1 MRLNIR
7 TVAAAAVLLVL
18 SALAWSADP
27 APATSDYRLQPGDLL
42 LVSVWREPDLTGEVL
57 VRPDGALSFPL
68 AGETPAAG
76 RTLAQLQADLE
87 QRVRKFVPEA
97 VVTVS
102 VRALSGNRVYV
113 IGKVA
118 RPGDIPLIRP
128 TDVMQVLAL
137 AGGTTPFADLNDI
150 KILRRE
156 NGRQSVIAFRYGDVE
171 RGRGLEQNVLVQG
184 GDTVIVP

>member
-1 MRLNIR
+1 MATAMLVF
-7 TVAAAAVLLVL
+7 VAMAAR
-18 SALAWSADP
+18 SAEP
-27 APATSDYRLQPGDLL
+27 APTAASAEYRLQPGDLL

-57 VRPDGALSFPL
+57 VRPDGAMSFPL

-118 RPGDIPLIRP
+118 RPGDIPLVRP

-171 RGRGLEQNVLVQG
+171 RGRSLEQNVLLQG